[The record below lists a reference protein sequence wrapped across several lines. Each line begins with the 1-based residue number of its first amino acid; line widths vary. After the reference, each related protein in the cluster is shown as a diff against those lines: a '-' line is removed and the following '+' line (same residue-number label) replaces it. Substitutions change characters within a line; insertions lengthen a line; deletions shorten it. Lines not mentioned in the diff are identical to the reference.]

1 MICLNSTIE
10 LTTRAMTIFLHVGIS
25 TPVVSSC
32 EVLLKFAQI
41 APANRAF
48 FGGDP
53 ANIVRVLFYEVVVQ
67 VVQCAPHLIRMLL
80 IDAKHDRLGEAIC
93 LFKKVSKIPSDSFS
107 PSFKGDGSLKIHCL
121 ILGIRYVAPVRS
133 RSPLLGRQPAASH
146 SVMMRCTR

>member
-80 IDAKHDRLGEAIC
+80 IHAKHYCLGKAIC
-93 LFKKVSKIPSDSFS
+93 LLKKIRQISSDSLC
-107 PSFKGDGSLKIHCL
+107 PSFKSHGSLEIHYL
-121 ILGIRYVAPVRS
+121 ILGIRYVAS
-133 RSPLLGRQPAASH
+133 EA
-146 SVMMRCTR
+146 